1 MGKISTYAIDSTP
14 QLNDKVI
21 GTDVND
27 NNITKNYTI
36 GDIISLVP
44 PPPPQVPPT
53 ITSTRLLYGD
63 ANNVGVDTNTLTYHV
78 GGLGA
83 AATDTTQIKGS
94 ISMDAT
100 DAETDTSLVLGK
112 GTTPLALRPGQ
123 FPNVLA
129 IGIDVAPGDMTGSGS
144 GIRDS
149 QLIGTRIATDFVSN
163 NNDYI
168 LYSTLIGDDMLTT
181 QTAVGGNEMS
191 ATVAIGGRSLK
202 SIQSADDDV
211 FVGFWVLGDQNNY
224 GPNCATAR
232 NTFVG
237 SRIAFAHTSEELEDN
252 VILGYSAASQAG
264 SAGGV
269 LNLFDNVIIGSTAGR
284 QMGGERNIIAG
295 SQAAYEAEEVQSSVI
310 LTPQSQ
316 STRPAY
322 ATASNSVLIGA
333 SVAEGAAV
341 NDLLQDVYIGNSSG
355 INLDGGGHTL
365 VGAGTFAGPGATDVN
380 NATALGFGAFGSAT
394 QGLGQTIDY
403 PIAIGYL
410 AASQAGVGG
419 GNYSNSIAI
428 GSNAASQ
435 LNGENNISIGNNAHG
450 GQPLLG
456 FFNVAVGTNALNQQ
470 QGGDFNV
477 AIGNDA
483 LFNLGTGTNN
493 TAIGK
498 SAGSVQVGFDNTTA
512 LGHNSQPQASNEVVL
527 GDNNVTTLRCNTQI
541 ISGLSDLRDK
551 NNVEDLRLGLD
562 FIADLKPV
570 SWDWERRD
578 GTMKGKK
585 DSGFIAQFTDNALQA
600 HSAEDIL
607 PSLVNRDNPDAWQM
621 GNAALIP
628 VLVKAIQEL
637 KAELDALK
645 K

>member
-1 MGKISTYAIDSTP
+1 MAKISTYVIDSTP

-27 NNITKNYTI
+27 NNVTKNYTI

-44 PPPPQVPPT
+44 PPAPPT
-53 ITSTRLLYGD
+53 LSPTKMIYGD
-63 ANNVGVDTNTLTYHV
+63 ANSLYAETTSLLYHV
-78 GGLGA
+78 GGLGQ
-83 AATDTTQIKGS
+83 AATDTTQIEGS
-94 ISMDAT
+94 ILMNASDANN
-100 DAETDTSLVLGK
+100 ANCLVLGK
-112 GTTPLALRPGQ
+112 NVAPLAFRPADLAD
-123 FPNVLA
+123 FSNVLA
-129 IGIDVAPGDMTGSGS
+129 IGNEVVANDISGS
-144 GIRDS
+144 NSGIKNS
-149 QLIGTRIATDFVSN
+149 QLIGTRIAPNFIVTT
-163 NNDYI
+163 NDYI
-168 LYSTLIGDDMLTT
+168 LESTIIGDDVMTLVDGST
-181 QTAVGGNEMS
+181 QTNQMVAS
-191 ATVAIGGRSLK
+191 VAIGGRSLGK
-202 SIQSADDDV
+202 IQSSSDDV
-211 FVGFWVLGDQNNY
+211 FIGFWNFGNTNNVF
-224 GPNCATAR
+224 PPSVSTDSNV
-232 NTFVG
+232 FVG
-237 SRIAFAHTSEELEDN
+237 SRIANDSTCDDWNFN
-252 VILGYSAASQAG
+252 VVLGSGAMQLANNNNPVEHNVVIGTNAGQKLSGSQNIILGSNAA
-264 SAGGV
+264 
-269 LNLFDNVIIGSTAGR
+269 FDATFASG
-284 QMGGERNIIAG
+284 
-295 SQAAYEAEEVQSSVI
+295 SVI
-310 LTPQSQ
+310 LTPQNLAA
-316 STRPAY
+316 RPNY
-322 ATASNSVLIGA
+322 VTAQNSVIIGR
-333 SVAEGAAV
+333 EAAA
-341 NDLLQDVYIGNSSG
+341 NSATDLNQDVYIGNSAG
-355 INLDGGGHTL
+355 VTLPGGGHTL
-365 VGAGTFAGPGATDVN
+365 VGSGTFAGGNLAGADIR
-380 NATALGFGAFGSAT
+380 NAIAVGLGAFGSAQNPGAAVST
-394 QGLGQTIDY
+394 
-403 PIAIGYL
+403 PIAMGYL
-410 AASQAGVGG
+410 AAANAGNAG
-419 GNYSNSIAI
+419 GNYSNSICI
-428 GSNAASQ
+428 GTRAGDQ
-435 LNGENNISIGNNAHG
+435 MNGENNISIGNNAHG
-450 GQPLLG
+450 GQATLG

-512 LGHNSQPQASNEVVL
+512 LGHNSQPQASNEIVL

>member
-1 MGKISTYAIDSTP
+1 MAKISTYVIDSTP

-27 NNITKNYTI
+27 NNVTKNYTI

-44 PPPPQVPPT
+44 PPAPPT
-53 ITSTRLLYGD
+53 LSPTKMIYGD
-63 ANNVGVDTNTLTYHV
+63 ANSLYAETTSLLYHV
-78 GGLGA
+78 GGLGQ
-83 AATDTTQIKGS
+83 AATDTTQIEGS
-94 ISMDAT
+94 ILMNASDANS
-100 DAETDTSLVLGK
+100 ANCLVLGK
-112 GTTPLALRPGQ
+112 NVAPLAFRPADLAD
-123 FPNVLA
+123 FSNVLA
-129 IGIDVAPGDMTGSGS
+129 IGNQVVANDISGS
-144 GIRDS
+144 NSGIKNS
-149 QLIGTRIATDFVSN
+149 QLIGTRIAPNFIVTT
-163 NNDYI
+163 NDYI
-168 LYSTLIGDDMLTT
+168 LESTIIGDDVMTLVDGST
-181 QTAVGGNEMS
+181 QTNQMVAS
-191 ATVAIGGRSLK
+191 VAIGGRSLGK
-202 SIQSADDDV
+202 IQSSSDDV
-211 FVGFWVLGDQNNY
+211 FIGFWNFGNTNNVF
-224 GPNCATAR
+224 PPSVSTDSNV
-232 NTFVG
+232 FVG
-237 SRIAFAHTSEELEDN
+237 SRIAND
-252 VILGYSAASQAG
+252 
-264 SAGGV
+264 
-269 LNLFDNVIIGSTAGR
+269 STCDDWNYNSG
-284 QMGGERNIIAG
+284 
-295 SQAAYEAEEVQSSVI
+295 SVI
-310 LTPQSQ
+310 LTPQNIGA
-316 STRPAY
+316 RPNY
-322 ATASNSVLIGA
+322 VTAQNSVIIGR
-333 SVAEGAAV
+333 EAAA
-341 NDLLQDVYIGNSSG
+341 NSATDLNQDVYIGNSAG
-355 INLDGGGHTL
+355 VTLPGGGHTL
-365 VGAGTFAGPGATDVN
+365 VGSGTFAGGNLAGADIS
-380 NATALGFGAFGSAT
+380 NAIAVGLGAFGSAQNPGAAVST
-394 QGLGQTIDY
+394 
-403 PIAIGYL
+403 PIAMGYL
-410 AASQAGVGG
+410 AAANAGNAG
-419 GNYSNSIAI
+419 GNYSNSICI
-428 GSNAASQ
+428 GTRAGDQ
-435 LNGENNISIGNNAHG
+435 MNGENNISIGNNAHG
-450 GQPLLG
+450 GQATLG

-512 LGHNSQPQASNEVVL
+512 LGHNSQPQASNEIVL